1 MTLIKVNNPAKQ
13 FVNPLWNNVFNDF
26 FNTRFHGEEQAS
38 HVPSV
43 NIIEDKSLYEIHVSA
58 PGFTKEN
65 FKIEV
70 EQNVL
75 SISGEYKTENTENN
89 ADRKYTRK
97 EFSYGSFK
105 RSWSLP
111 ENIDTES
118 IKASYEN
125 GILNVAI
132 PKRIEEPVKTTR
144 EIKIA

>member
-1 MTLIKVNNPAKQ
+1 MTLIKVNNPTKQ
-13 FVNPLWNNVFNDF
+13 FVNPMWNNLFNDF
-26 FNTRFHGEEQAS
+26 FTTRFTGEEHSS

-43 NIIEDKSLYEIHVSA
+43 NIVEDKNLYEIHVSA
-58 PGFTKEN
+58 PGFNKDN

-89 ADRKYTRK
+89 SERKYTRK

-105 RSWSLP
+105 RSWTLP
-111 ENIDTES
+111 ENIETES

-125 GILNVAI
+125 GILNVEI
-132 PKRIEEPVKTTR
+132 PKKVQEPVKTTR
-144 EIKIA
+144 EIKVS